1 MSNIILKW
9 LSKRYPQN
17 FIIKHSLLGMAIC
30 FVFCF
35 GFLLV
40 YKPLGIPQSKILSYW
55 AAMAIY
61 CFNSAISIFLIT
73 NSIKRIKYFS
83 DLENWTVL
91 KECISILLVL
101 VAMSISIYFTG
112 FFAEEPAQRWNFSTF
127 IDSSKYALLI
137 GVIPFS
143 FFTIMNSRYFFAHT
157 FQPQNNRTFETET
170 EYLEELIEIDSKLK
184 KEKLKFYPNQFLYAT
199 SDGNYV
205 VFYLNCDDKIQKE
218 VIRNSISNV
227 EEQLSYISFIVRT
240 HRAFIINVKK
250 VDSKKGNALGYQLKL
265 SGIDLEIPVS
275 RQNINAFEEKFAKLK

>member
-1 MSNIILKW
+1 
-9 LSKRYPQN
+9 
-17 FIIKHSLLGMAIC
+17 MAIC

-112 FFAEEPAQRWNFSTF
+112 FFAEEPAQRWNFSTLYWTRANTLF
-127 IDSSKYALLI
+127 WLESFRFCFLRLWTPVISLLI
-137 GVIPFS
+137 
-143 FFTIMNSRYFFAHT
+143 T

-184 KEKLKFYPNQFLYAT
+184 REI
-199 SDGNYV
+199 
-205 VFYLNCDDKIQKE
+205 KIFT
-218 VIRNSISNV
+218 R
-227 EEQLSYISFIVRT
+227 ISFFMLPPTATMLCSI
-240 HRAFIINVKK
+240 
-250 VDSKKGNALGYQLKL
+250 
-265 SGIDLEIPVS
+265 
-275 RQNINAFEEKFAKLK
+275 